1 MINDTEQ
8 LIHDTSTLLTWL
20 DAQFNGRIQGW
31 IRSEEQRIVQANV
44 WAAAIK
50 TMTSEQRHRACA
62 MAKRAAARGD
72 TPPTAQQFRRFGFGE
87 SAHQP
92 FPALSAPEI
101 TPEQRKANIDRIGR
115 EIKKS
120 RFMRR
125 CLTRLGYGPTEHAA
139 ALSLARAEGRSLYA
153 VDMAAMIENGWSED
167 LEAQHRRGWMAVPG
181 NRLIAANGRPDRRA
195 LYTPGREPPDW
206 VIRAGVQELAT
217 VENWIAEQA
226 AAAVAQAAAA

>member
-1 MINDTEQ
+1 MNSETEQ
-8 LIHDTSTLLTWL
+8 LQNDTSTLLTWL
-20 DAQFNGRIQGW
+20 DAQFNGRVQGW
-31 IRSEEQRIVQANV
+31 IRSEEQRIATANV

-50 TMTSEQRHRACA
+50 AMSTEQRHRACA
-62 MAKRAAARGD
+62 LSKQAAARGD
-72 TPPTAQQFRRFGFGE
+72 TPPTAQQFRRFGFGD

-92 FPALSAPEI
+92 FPALNAPEI

-115 EIKKS
+115 EIRKS

-125 CLTRLGYGPTEHAA
+125 CLTRLGYGPTEHSA

-167 LEAQHRRGWMAVPG
+167 LEAQHRRGWMVIPG
-181 NRLIAANGRPDRRA
+181 NRLVAANGQPDRLA

-206 VIRAGVQELAT
+206 VIQAGVQDLAK
-217 VENWIAEQA
+217 VESWIAEQA
-226 AAAVAQAAAA
+226 QPKQAAAA

>member
-1 MINDTEQ
+1 MTDGLQLFEPRWTKKLLNRIDLAHNGTLLRNIQPEQ
-8 LIHDTSTLLTWL
+8 LDAYLALWAGKCTGLTA
-20 DAQFNGRIQGW
+20 DQVKHGIAVAERMTKPPTP
-31 IRSEEQRIVQANV
+31 SEFRL
-44 WAAAIK
+44 AAIK
-50 TMTSEQRHRACA
+50 A
-62 MAKRAAARGD
+62 
-72 TPPTAQQFRRFGFGE
+72 P
-87 SAHQP
+87 AHQP

-206 VIRAGVQELAT
+206 VIRAGVQELT
-217 VENWIAEQA
+217 TIENWIAEQA
-226 AAAVAQAAAA
+226 AAATAAPEAA